1 MCVSLQFGSH
11 SYSTPSLFLSL
22 QVSLTLMDYTPEIPD
37 AAREKGTDNEA
48 AAEAGAPPAGLAC
61 VFAECRRHFPCRR
74 RGDCS
79 GIFFFVLFLWVLPP
93 TRRVN
98 NFFLFFFLGQL
109 PQASR
114 KLDLH
119 SAVAKHLACPQ

>member
-1 MCVSLQFGSH
+1 
-11 SYSTPSLFLSL
+11 
-22 QVSLTLMDYTPEIPD
+22 MDYTPEIPD

-79 GIFFFVLFLWVLPP
+79 GIFFLY
-93 TRRVN
+93 
-98 NFFLFFFLGQL
+98 FFCGSCHLRDVSIISFYFIFFFLGGRRHR
-109 PQASR
+109 AN
-114 KLDLH
+114 
-119 SAVAKHLACPQ
+119 

>member
-1 MCVSLQFGSH
+1 
-11 SYSTPSLFLSL
+11 
-22 QVSLTLMDYTPEIPD
+22 MDYTPEIPD

-48 AAEAGAPPAGLAC
+48 AAEVGAPPAGLEC
-61 VFAECRRHFPCRR
+61 VFAECRGHFPCRR
-74 RGDCS
+74 RGDCF
-79 GIFFFVLFLWVLPP
+79 GIFFIFFLWVLPP

-98 NFFLFFFLGQL
+98 NFFLFFLGQL

-119 SAVAKHLACPQ
+119 STVAKHLACPQ